1 MSPCPVSEL
10 LRSAKACGIDAL
22 DAHLLLAFCAHCS
35 RTWLIAHDD
44 ATLPSD
50 QQAHYL
56 MLLARRAAG
65 EPLAYLL
72 GTKEFHGL
80 SLEVNAQVLVPR
92 PDTEVL
98 VAWALDVLRTD
109 LAAHAAPQ
117 VLDLGCG
124 SGAIALAVKQACP
137 RAQVTA
143 LDASPLAL
151 SVARRNA
158 AALNLEVR
166 FVSSHWW
173 RALGAERFDL
183 ALSNPP
189 YIAENDP
196 HLAAL
201 RHEPAM
207 ALTSGPQGLDA
218 LHKIIEGAHAHLH
231 ANSWLLL
238 EHGHNQSA
246 AVHALLQHSS
256 LQAVQSRP
264 DLSGHLRCSGGRTAS
279 VGSSGVIP
287 AA

>member
-1 MSPCPVSEL
+1 MSACSVSEL
-10 LRSAKACGIDAL
+10 LRSAKTCGVDAL
-22 DAHLLLAFCAHCS
+22 DAHLLLAFCANRS

-44 ATLPSD
+44 ATLSAD
-50 QQAHYL
+50 QQAQFLAL
-56 MLLARRAAG
+56 MARRVEG

-72 GTKEFHGL
+72 GSKEFHGL

-98 VAWALDVLRTD
+98 VEWALEVLTSD
-109 LAAHAAPQ
+109 LAAHAAPR

-143 LDASPLAL
+143 LDVSPQAL
-151 SVARRNA
+151 SVAQRNA
-158 AALNLEVR
+158 DALNLQVR
-166 FVSSHWW
+166 FLNSHWW
-173 RALGAERFDL
+173 QALGAERFDL

-201 RHEPAM
+201 RHEPAV

-218 LHKIIEGAHAHLH
+218 LHEIIDGAHTHLH
-231 ANSWLLL
+231 ADSWLLL
-238 EHGHNQSA
+238 EHGHDQSA
-246 AVHALLQHSS
+246 AVRTLLQRSNM
-256 LQAVQSRP
+256 QTVQSRP
-264 DLSGHLRCSGGRTAS
+264 DLAGHLRCSGGR
-279 VGSSGVIP
+279 
-287 AA
+287 AALL